1 MLRVLE
7 NATLLARQIQL
18 TAAQD
23 NQQFIRSDRCWTH
36 ERHFFFTIKTIV
48 HGPLSSSTSYQHD
61 STVFKTISPFDFD
74 TMSFQ

>member
-1 MLRVLE
+1 MLRALE
-7 NATLLARQIQL
+7 IATLLARQIQL

-36 ERHFFFTIKTIV
+36 ERLFFHNKNNR
-48 HGPLSSSTSYQHD
+48 PWALSSSTSYQHD